1 MKKVFSISVIILS
14 LVLVFSLGFGQMGS
28 QQKQEMGSS
37 QMKGRQMMS
46 QDMMMHMTEMMK
58 QMNEMLE
65 RLAHPMHHMTVTDH
79 AQMNDLGKIMR
90 KMATEMND
98 LASHMEK
105 GDMNEAEAKKM
116 QERMKAINQ
125 ELDSLQKK
133 SK

>member
-1 MKKVFSISVIILS
+1 MKKVFFISIVILA
-14 LVLVFSLGFGQMGS
+14 LVLGVSLGFAQIG
-28 QQKQEMGSS
+28 QKQEMGSS

-65 RLAHPMHHMTVTDH
+65 GLAHPMHHMTVTDH
-79 AQMNDLGKIMR
+79 AQMNDLGKVMR

-98 LASHMEK
+98 LAAHMEK

-125 ELDSLQKK
+125 ELDSLQEK